1 MNTKTKKIIPLI
13 IFIAVFIIAQQE
25 WRTGLDPNTINVESI
40 NQGDIVMYS
49 TNWCPYCRKARLFFR
64 QANIPYTEY
73 DIEKSANANK
83 EYLRISGRGV
93 PVFVIGEQIIQGFD
107 KTAIREALA
116 ELTKHQNTDA

>member
-1 MNTKTKKIIPLI
+1 M
-13 IFIAVFIIAQQE
+13 FIIAQQE

-107 KTAIREALA
+107 KTAISEALA

>member
-1 MNTKTKKIIPLI
+1 M
-13 IFIAVFIIAQQE
+13 
-25 WRTGLDPNTINVESI
+25 WRLDLALNTINVKSLDE
-40 NQGDIVMYS
+40 NDVVMYS
-49 TNWCPYCRKARLFFR
+49 TKWCPYCRKARLFFR

-73 DIEKSANANK
+73 DVEKSANANK

-93 PVFVIGEQIIQGFD
+93 PVFVIGERIIQGFD